1 MMDNVVASI
10 CSSTSTQKNR
20 SPPRR
25 YNVKVH
31 QHSFTIYLENMFV
44 IVVVVINVMY
54 KKNES
59 HSHRN
64 R

>member
-10 CSSTSTQKNR
+10 CSSTSNQKNR

-31 QHSFTIYLENMFV
+31 QHSFTIYYTLQ
-44 IVVVVINVMY
+44 IVTSGKYVCN
-54 KKNES
+54 NS
-59 HSHRN
+59 SSN
-64 R
+64 